1 MYLGYLNEL
10 SKMEGGGSQ
19 MESFHFIKWG
29 TKKLLIRCINFWSA
43 DERVEMVNVDTFYKE
58 APEDVSKPDTTKG
71 NMVDTFYREAPEHKP
86 DTTEV

>member
-1 MYLGYLNEL
+1 
-10 SKMEGGGSQ
+10 
-19 MESFHFIKWG
+19 
-29 TKKLLIRCINFWSA
+29 
-43 DERVEMVNVDTFYKE
+43 MVNVDTFYKE